1 MRALVNRSGESLGKL
16 RHLGDMSEL
25 RLSRSRGLR
34 ALNHL
39 MRGVCMVTLA
49 TLSSCGGGT
58 TGTSS
63 SDSLRFSGFAQD
75 ADGARAARLSMSVT
89 STATNENLV
98 DSGTND
104 SGDFS
109 MELPA
114 EEQSFLVDVD
124 GVGTTTISRQQRGV
138 GTMASKLSVTSSGAL
153 VAEDV
158 FETQVLASPLCQSL
172 TLNGSS
178 IVVSGD
184 VGQAPCEATFA
195 VASNSLPLTSFSGRV
210 EATCA
215 GSRAFVT
222 SANSSSEGQI
232 TLDLNAAFRRGCS
245 DIEVVVSSRLAPEL
259 QSAFQVL

>member
-1 MRALVNRSGESLGKL
+1 MRAVVNQTRKQV
-16 RHLGDMSEL
+16 RRLGDATGIHLL
-25 RLSRSRGLR
+25 RGIAHR
-34 ALNHL
+34 ALAHL
-39 MRGVCMVTLA
+39 TTGACVLTFTA
-49 TLSSCGGGT
+49 LSSCGGGT

-75 ADGARAARLSMSVT
+75 ADGTRAARLSMSVV

-114 EEQSFLVDVD
+114 EEQAFLVDVD

-138 GTMASKLSVTSSGAL
+138 GTLASKLSVTSGGTL

-158 FETQVLASPLCQSL
+158 FEVQPIGSTLCESL
-172 TLNGSS
+172 SLSGSA

-184 VGQAPCEATFA
+184 VGSAPCKVAFG
-195 VASNSLPLTSFSGRV
+195 VASRSLPLNSFRGDLVAS
-210 EATCA
+210 CA
-215 GSRAFVT
+215 GSGET
-222 SANSSSEGQI
+222 ISSAEASPQGII
-232 TLDLNAAFRRGCS
+232 TLDLNEAFARGCS
-245 DIEVVVSSRLAPEL
+245 DITVSITSSQAPGLRSEFPV
-259 QSAFQVL
+259 S